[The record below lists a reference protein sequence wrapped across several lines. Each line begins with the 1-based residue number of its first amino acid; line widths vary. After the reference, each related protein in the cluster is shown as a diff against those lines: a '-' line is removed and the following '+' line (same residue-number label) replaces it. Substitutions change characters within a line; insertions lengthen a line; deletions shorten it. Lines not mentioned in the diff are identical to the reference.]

1 MNGRSLLPAGL
12 GISFR
17 PTERV
22 DLYSNISQNYRS
34 ITFNDMRISNPS
46 SVIDPDLKDETGYSF
61 DFGIRSEATTLLN
74 YDVSF
79 FYLNYDNRIGEIQS
93 PDENNRVLRKRSNI
107 GQAIIKGIEAY
118 GEVDVLG
125 YLMPAHHKWSGVIFN
140 NVAFIQSEYTKS
152 KDHAVV
158 GRKVEFVPPIN
169 WKAGVRFGYGNAKAS
184 FQYTYVSDQYT
195 DATNAEEGDVS
206 GVIGLIPSYT
216 VVDLSLAYQY
226 RRFAIEGSINN
237 LTDRMYFTRR
247 ATGYPGPGILPS
259 DGRSFYVTLQVKLS
273 DRDNR

>member
-1 MNGRSLLPAGL
+1 
-12 GISFR
+12 
-17 PTERV
+17 
-22 DLYSNISQNYRS
+22 
-34 ITFNDMRISNPS
+34 MRISNPS